1 MARYTRE
8 IAHPFPQQ
16 SDTMATQMNLLDIFS
31 KDPDFGSVDRYLTSG
46 GSWFEA
52 DQMYWQIIQQQ
63 ALKGLR
69 EVTAAKPTKS
79 NQERAEEL
87 LNNLKST
94 TSQLF
99 PTEQSLSVFQ
109 QADALV
115 KTWAPPPKTASAKK
129 GKRNTFAVLD
139 EVSEEE

>member
-1 MARYTRE
+1 
-8 IAHPFPQQ
+8 
-16 SDTMATQMNLLDIFS
+16 MATQTNLLDIFS
-31 KDPDFGSVDRYLTSG
+31 KDPVLRSVDSYLMSG

-52 DQMYWQIIQQQ
+52 DQMYWQIIQQE
-63 ALKGLR
+63 AVEGLR

-79 NQERAEEL
+79 NQERAERL
-87 LNNLKST
+87 LNDLKST

-99 PTEQSLSVFQ
+99 PTKHSLLVFQ

-115 KTWAPPPKTASAKK
+115 KSWAQNAKAASAKK
-129 GKRNTFAVLD
+129 GKRNAFAALH

>member
-1 MARYTRE
+1 MSQGDST
-8 IAHPFPQQ
+8 HLSQQ

-31 KDPDFGSVDRYLTSG
+31 KDPDFGSVSRYLMSG

-52 DQMYWQIIQQQ
+52 DQMYWAIIQQQ
-63 ALKGLR
+63 ALEGLR

-94 TSQLF
+94 TSQLY
-99 PTEQSLSVFQ
+99 PTKHSLSVFQ

-115 KTWAPPPKTASAKK
+115 KTWAPPKTASAKK
-129 GKRNTFAVLD
+129 GKHNTFAVLH